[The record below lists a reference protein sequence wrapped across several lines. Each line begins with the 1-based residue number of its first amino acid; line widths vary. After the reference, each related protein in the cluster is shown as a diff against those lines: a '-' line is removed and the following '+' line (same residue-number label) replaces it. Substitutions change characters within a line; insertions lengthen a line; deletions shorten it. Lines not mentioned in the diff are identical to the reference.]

1 MIVDGSPLAAYERAY
16 VAGGRVFA
24 PVDPLL
30 TRVADRLWFDGDALV
45 VERGGRRVRVPL
57 ASAWAAR
64 LGAAYVMAAPVLRG
78 LGATVTYQAA
88 GRRLIVTLPAHAGIA
103 SPAPFDPVAPSIA
116 PNAVFTPFASPTP
129 RPVWTG
135 SPLPRRTA
143 LPLPP
148 PARTTYAPRRRRG
161 RAGPARVPKRRA
173 SALPSRR

>member
-1 MIVDGSPLAAYERAY
+1 MPLFPPPTVTVIVDGSPLAAYERAY

-30 TRVADRLWFDGDALV
+30 TRVADRLWFDGDTLV
-45 VERGGRRVRVPL
+45 VERGARRVRVPL

-64 LGAAYVMAAPVLRG
+64 LGAAYVMAAPVLRA
-78 LGATVTYQAA
+78 LGATVNYQAVA
-88 GRRLIVTLPAHAGIA
+88 RRLVVGVPAHAGVA
-103 SPAPFDPVAPSIA
+103 SPLPFDPAAPSVP

-135 SPLPRRTA
+135 SPLPRRSA

-148 PARTTYAPRRRRG
+148 PR
-161 RAGPARVPKRRA
+161 
-173 SALPSRR
+173 